1 MHGDFRAD
9 NLLFGPARPVV
20 LDWQTASFG
29 AGTGDLAY
37 FLGSS
42 LLVPLRQEHEE
53 RSGPRC
59 TTRSWSAAAY
69 R

>member
-20 LDWQTASFG
+20 LDWQTCSFG
-29 AGTGDLAY
+29 AGAGDLSY
-37 FLGSS
+37 FLASS
-42 LLVPLRQEHEE
+42 LPVAERQRHEE
-53 RSGPRC
+53 ALVRRYHAAL
-59 TTRSWSAAAY
+59 AAAGW